1 MLPRRSR
8 IEDESDTAVPDLS
21 RLYLDTVKALIL
33 NDIYPEAEAERTYL
47 IKCLEG
53 VERFDARAFYSG
65 AVADPEAIRAIE
77 AAHRTGRHHEG
88 LLKFATIGASMI
100 GRARLDNVETCLTTA
115 LAEGVPGDFVECGVW
130 RGGACAFAKAVLVAH
145 GSDRTVWLADS
156 FEGLAP
162 PEHEAD
168 TIALSA
174 RKYPMLAVSRARV
187 QALFERLGLMDARV
201 RFVEGWFDQ
210 TLADAPI
217 GPIAVLRLDG
227 DYYQSTMTPLRAL
240 YDRVS
245 PGGFV
250 IVDDYGLLEPARRA
264 VDEFRAECCI
274 SAPLEDIDGHGHFWR
289 KAG

>member
-1 MLPRRSR
+1 M
-8 IEDESDTAVPDLS
+8 PDLP

-33 NDIYPEAEAERTYL
+33 NDVYPEAEAERAYL
-47 IKCLEG
+47 IKCVEG

-65 AVADPEAIRAIE
+65 AVGDPETMRAID

-88 LLKFATIGASMI
+88 RLKFATIGASMI
-100 GRARLDNVETCLTTA
+100 GRARLENVETCLTTA

-130 RGGACAFAKAVLVAH
+130 RGGACAFAKAVLDAN

-156 FEGLAP
+156 FEGLAEP
-162 PEHEAD
+162 KHAAD
-168 TIALSA
+168 TIDLSA
-174 RKYPMLAVSRARV
+174 RKYPMLAVPRPRV

-201 RFVEGWFDQ
+201 RFLEGWFNE
-210 TLADAPI
+210 TLAAAPI
-217 GPIAVLRLDG
+217 GPVAVLRLDG
-227 DYYQSTMTPLRAL
+227 DYYESTMTPLRAL

-264 VDEFRAECCI
+264 VDEFRAQHRI
-274 SAPLEDIDGHGHFWR
+274 SAPLIDIDGHGHFWR
-289 KAG
+289 KPG